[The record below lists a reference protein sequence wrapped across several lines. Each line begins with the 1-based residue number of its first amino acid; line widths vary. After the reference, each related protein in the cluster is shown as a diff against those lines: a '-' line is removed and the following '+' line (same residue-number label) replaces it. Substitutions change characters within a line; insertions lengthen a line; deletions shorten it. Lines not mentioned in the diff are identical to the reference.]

1 MNTPSST
8 RMPALF
14 IGHGSPMLAIESN
27 PFTPRWHQAA
37 QKIPRPRAV
46 VCISAHWESEDSA
59 DTAAAEPGLI
69 YDFYGFPPALYQ
81 VQYPVAGSP
90 ALAAQLAQVLD
101 DAGLRQDG
109 QRGLDHGTWA
119 VLKHMYPQADVPV
132 VQLSLNRN
140 LSPQQHIALARGL
153 QPLRDEG
160 VLILG
165 SGNLVHNLRLLDWQH
180 MHEADFGF
188 DWARRA
194 QTRLLD
200 LIRRRDLAA
209 LADYAALGDDVR
221 RAIPTPEHFLP
232 LLYVLALQQDDED
245 AHIFNTEFVG
255 GSLDMTCVQIGV

>member
-1 MNTPSST
+1 MNTSAP

-37 QKIPRPRAV
+37 QNMPQPRAI

-153 QPLRDEG
+153 QPLRQKTFRAAG
-160 VLILG
+160 QMTPRLFPLIWQDFLLIFQCRSRPLFSSCWP
-165 SGNLVHNLRLLDWQH
+165 SGRSRTMRSFCPPCAPQ
-180 MHEADFGF
+180 GP
-188 DWARRA
+188 
-194 QTRLLD
+194 
-200 LIRRRDLAA
+200 LA
-209 LADYAALGDDVR
+209 
-221 RAIPTPEHFLP
+221 
-232 LLYVLALQQDDED
+232 
-245 AHIFNTEFVG
+245 
-255 GSLDMTCVQIGV
+255 S